1 MAKTNYVRL
10 LLAALAASLVFIL
23 AEIVVEGLAR
33 LVFRVD
39 EAALFA
45 ERFGAIPEGAGFNA
59 INLLVLLAI
68 CLLMMWLY
76 VALRPRFGPHAKTAL
91 IAALFLW
98 LFVLVLWVN
107 FVNLGVF
114 PIEMAALSLGFNLL
128 ELPAAAIAGAAVY
141 KDRPGSTAA

>member
-1 MAKTNYVRL
+1 MGKINYGRL
-10 LLAALAASLVFIL
+10 LLAAGAAGLAFIF

-45 ERFGAIPEGAGFNA
+45 ERFGAIPEGVGFGA
-59 INLLVLLAI
+59 VNLLILLAT

-76 VALRPRFGPHAKTAL
+76 VALRAHFGPHPRTAL

-107 FVNLGVF
+107 FVNLGIF
-114 PIEMAALSLGFNLL
+114 PIEIAALSLGFNLL
-128 ELPAAAIAGAAVY
+128 ELPLAAIAGAAVY
-141 KDRPGSTAA
+141 KDRQSSTEG